1 MRIKSCIA
9 QDVTRRPSSD
19 MHISPRDILRICI
32 LSLCLIRPAAGQDV
46 PDGVVADTLDWRRY
60 YPLEIGNTWE
70 YEGSETPPL
79 LVRTIV
85 GDTVANGYRY
95 FVRHDSAPLLA
106 VRTYYIRYDTA
117 GTVVTLDNIAAD
129 TASFPLPLPYSG
141 GDFLA
146 HFDLRSAFGDTLLHE
161 EPYTIYDV
169 SGGYNE
175 TVTIYQEQI
184 EVDALK
190 CLHGDWW
197 RECYA
202 TDIGFVQ
209 GGSLESYYLTYA
221 RIGGNQYG
229 ASRATSL
236 STNASLPADL
246 VIETAFPNPTR
257 GAIQVTF
264 SLGNVHYVRL
274 TLHNAI
280 GQQVHSEV
288 LGLLPVGQ
296 HRFSHD
302 LSGLASGIYFI
313 SLKSETGQEATRPF
327 LVYH

>member
-1 MRIKSCIA
+1 M
-9 QDVTRRPSSD
+9 
-19 MHISPRDILRICI
+19 
-32 LSLCLIRPAAGQDV
+32 LSLCLVRPAAGQDV
-46 PDGVVADTLDWRRY
+46 PEGVVADTLDWRRY

-70 YEGSETPPL
+70 YSGIGGAAHL
-79 LVRTIV
+79 LIRSIV
-85 GDTVANGYRY
+85 GDTMANGYQY
-95 FVRHDSAPLLA
+95 FVRRDSIPLYN
-106 VRTYYIRYDTA
+106 VRPPVVFTYYVRYDTA
-117 GTVVTLDNIAAD
+117 GTVVTLEDISAD
-129 TASFPLPLPYSG
+129 TASVPLPFPYTG

-146 HFDLRSAFGDTLLHE
+146 HFDLKSAFGDTLLHE

-175 TVTIYQEQI
+175 TVIIFEEQI

-202 TDIGFVQ
+202 TDIGFVH
-209 GGSLESYYLTYA
+209 GGSLEYYYLTYA

-296 HRFSHD
+296 HRFLHD

-313 SLKSETGQEATRPF
+313 SLTSKTGQEATRPF